1 MVFFVNSVFLKINS
15 MQNFKEELFRFLV
28 ISELYQYEDGKFNYK
43 RNEDSWKFITEEEYN
58 NLLPYKDN
66 FPVDKLPTAT
76 QTTKDGVKIN
86 GYFFPTIFF
95 PTILAKDLTILN
107 NVKNKDVVNKEFDI
121 WLKALYGY
129 YEIKKHQKIYLTKE
143 EITIVNECLDAMKI
157 SVRKILLEYIPI
169 QEIDIFA
176 DDFKQYFPNES
187 VMRNNL
193 QEIIVFLM
201 KHFKSKEDALKF
213 HELAKTKNFE
223 LDLIREKL
231 WCKLVLKFF
240 DEGEIEEFPEFLI
253 KRYKERKENI
263 QFEVIKI
270 ATKIKIEKSKDFLL
284 LVKAN
289 NSYLKNVAFVEKWL
303 IEHEIIEEKY
313 EFFTKEYQTLIF
325 NQFLVYNM
333 TVFRKKTENHKYVA
347 DNIVEIMNTYLTR
360 FKDDKYNQSIKA
372 FIEDDLKLK
381 ITTMN
386 KENLNELIN
395 KMKEMMDF
403 VFKVWLNKPKDLIE
417 NLYKKSSWRSLDEL
431 KKQFNEELE
440 KYQFNQKLNGSL
452 NNKSEKE
459 EKRGRGKI

>member
-1 MVFFVNSVFLKINS
+1 
-15 MQNFKEELFRFLV
+15 MQNFKEELFKFLV
-28 ISELYQYEDGKFNYK
+28 INGLFQYEDGKFNYK

-66 FPVDKLPTAT
+66 FPVEKLPTAT
-76 QTTKDGVKIN
+76 QTTKDGVKIS
-86 GYFFPTIFF
+86 GYFFPTI
-95 PTILAKDLTILN
+95 LARDLSIFN
-107 NVKNKDVVNKEFDI
+107 NIKNKDVVTQEFDI

-129 YEIKKHQKIYLTKE
+129 YEIKKNQKIYLTKE
-143 EITIVNECLDAMKI
+143 EITIVNESLDAMKT

-169 QEIDIFA
+169 QEVDVLT
-176 DDFKQYFPNES
+176 DDFKKYFPNEN

-193 QEIIVFLM
+193 NEIIIFLM
-201 KHFKSKEDALKF
+201 KGFKSKEDALKF
-213 HELAKTKNFE
+213 HEFAKTKNFE

-231 WCKLVLKFF
+231 WCKLILKFF
-240 DEGEIEEFPEFLI
+240 DEGEIEDFPSFLF
-253 KRYKERKENI
+253 KRYKQKKENI
-263 QFEVIKI
+263 QFEAIKI

-284 LVKAN
+284 LAKAN

-303 IEHEIIEEKY
+303 IEHEIIEEKD

-386 KENLNELIN
+386 QENLNELIH

-403 VFKVWLNKPKDLIE
+403 LFKVWLNKPKDLVE
-417 NLYKKSSWRSLDEL
+417 NLYKKSTWRSLDGL

-440 KYQFNQKLNGSL
+440 KYQFTQKLNDSL